1 MAVPRDA
8 SKTVTNDAAS
18 ILDNVAHAL
27 VMLLNMDEREAGTE
41 KVPRDV
47 RCISALN
54 PQIYSAV

>member
-47 RCISALN
+47 RHISALN